1 MTGVNDAQ
9 TITEAEMLSR
19 IARGDQEAFA
29 SLYDVWSGRLFAL
42 ILQILID
49 RAQSEEVL
57 QEVFLEIWQRCPQ
70 FDPHKGSGRAWMVTI
85 ARRRAIDRVRSS
97 QRAREREN
105 TWTNYLPDSDTT
117 IAQVEERLAGAEV
130 NAALDA
136 IGEPHKTAVK
146 LAYFTGMTHVEIAE
160 YQGVPV
166 GTAKTRIRDG
176 IKKLRTVLGV
186 EQ

>member
-1 MTGVNDAQ
+1 MTGVNLAQ

-19 IARGDQEAFA
+19 IAHGDQEAFA

-42 ILQILID
+42 ILQVLVD

-57 QEVFLEIWQRCPQ
+57 QEVFLEIWQRSPQ
-70 FDPHKGSGRAWMVTI
+70 FDADKGSGRAWMVTI

-97 QRAREREN
+97 QRARDREN
-105 TWTNYLPDSDTT
+105 SWSTYLPDIDSTLE
-117 IAQVEERLAGAEV
+117 QVEERLAGAEV
-130 NAALDA
+130 HAALEA
-136 IGEPHKTAVK
+136 IGEPHKTAVT
-146 LAYFTGMTHVEIAE
+146 LAYFTGLTHAEIAE
-160 YQGVPV
+160 YQEVPV

>member
-1 MTGVNDAQ
+1 MTGVNCAQ

-19 IARGDQEAFA
+19 ISRGDQEAFA
-29 SLYDVWSGRLFAL
+29 YLYDAWSGRMYAL
-42 ILQILID
+42 IVQILVD

-57 QEVFLEIWQRCPQ
+57 QEVFLEIWQRAPQ
-70 FDPHKGSGRAWMVTI
+70 FDADKGSGRAWMVTI

-105 TWTNYLPDSDTT
+105 SWTNYLPDIDSTL
-117 IAQVEERLAGAEV
+117 AQVEERLAGAEV
-130 NAALDA
+130 HEALAA
-136 IGEPHKTAVK
+136 IGEPHKTAVA

-176 IKKLRTVLGV
+176 IKKLRTVMGV